1 MICRLLIIV
10 SYFLKM
16 LAGSLQCSIIP
27 ILLCIESI
35 IDEGPGVLG
44 HIT

>member
-10 SYFLKM
+10 SYFLEK

-27 ILLCIESI
+27 ILLCIASI

-44 HIT
+44 HFI